1 MFDAAEYKAGRA
13 AQHVGGG
20 QNKWATSQGVRA
32 RHLIMSGW
40 IAAALDDPN
49 ERGYMKPRRGPSHT
63 DACDVVGLMYSRGGE
78 SSVVSQRP
86 GTPRVREHVA
96 FLDLRSSSSPIG

>member
-1 MFDAAEYKAGRA
+1 MGHFPRGEGEASDHVRVDRGRAGRP
-13 AQHVGGG
+13 Q
-20 QNKWATSQGVRA
+20 RA
-32 RHLIMSGW
+32 RLHEAS
-40 IAAALDDPN
+40 
-49 ERGYMKPRRGPSHT
+49 PRPSHT